1 MEAAWECC
9 VEEERLSLEAV
20 VDLSTE
26 PSSTMTHCCL
36 HCSGTVWPRSCGTVL
51 IIQTEAVDD
60 ELEADEAV
68 EESGEVENDV
78 LEAGGAEGE
87 SGMVEEVSDD
97 EELVW

>member
-1 MEAAWECC
+1 M
-9 VEEERLSLEAV
+9 
-20 VDLSTE
+20 
-26 PSSTMTHCCL
+26 
-36 HCSGTVWPRSCGTVL
+36 